1 MPAIMT
7 HDFFGKEVYA
17 VHTKAIGGSADERDA
32 FLLGNQGPDPLFY
45 LVLTMRMKPFFWLGG
60 KMHHE
65 NPTKLI
71 LALKES
77 LDVLEKDEVAIGRAY
92 AAGFLCHYTL
102 DSSMHPLVYSQQFA
116 ICDAGIAG
124 LDRSDANEVHAEI
137 EREFDEM
144 VLFTKLGRTIATYK
158 PYEEALRA
166 SDRVLSIIG
175 KMYAY
180 FCMVAL
186 HEFVPTDMFP
196 AAVKNFRTV
205 QKLFYSPKSRKQGI
219 ANAVETRVLRRN
231 HSFFKSMAHRDNPIM
246 KSDFDNRL
254 CRPWV
259 NPFTNEISSK
269 SFWNIFDDAKT
280 KAGENMALFLSE
292 GFNVEDAHIITNGLD
307 FSGEPVENM
316 ATTADGAPSE
326 EVAYTRSLA
335 AEDGAA
341 QLVAQAIEEGAPSH
355 NRASQESNGTF

>member
-17 VHTKAIGGSADERDA
+17 VHAKAIGASADERDA

-65 NPTKLI
+65 NPTKL
-71 LALKES
+71 LFALKES
-77 LDVLEKDEVAIGRAY
+77 LGVLEDDEVSIGRAY
-92 AAGFLCHYTL
+92 AAGFLSHYTL

-116 ICDAGIAG
+116 ICDAGIVG
-124 LDRSDANEVHAEI
+124 LDRSDGNEVHAEI

-144 VLFTKLGRTIATYK
+144 VLFTKLGRTIASYK

-166 SDRVLSIIG
+166 SDRVLAIIG

-186 HEFVPTDMFP
+186 HEFVPVDMFP
-196 AAVKNFRTV
+196 AAVKNFRTI

-219 ANAVETRVLRRN
+219 ANTVETRVLRRN
-231 HSFFKSMAHRDNPIM
+231 HSFFKSMAHRDNPIV

-254 CRPWV
+254 CRQWV
-259 NPFTNEISSK
+259 NPFTGEVSSK
-269 SFWNIFDDAKT
+269 SFWNIFDEAKE
-280 KAGENMALFLSE
+280 KAGRNITLFLSDE
-292 GFNVEDAHIITNGLD
+292 FSPEDARAITGGLD
-307 FSGEPVENM
+307 FSGEPVEDARN
-316 ATTADGAPSE
+316 AHDDPSKE
-326 EVAYTRSLA
+326 IAYTRSLA
-335 AEDGAA
+335 TEDGAA
-341 QLVAQAIEEGAPSH
+341 QLVAHALEE
-355 NRASQESNGTF
+355 NESL